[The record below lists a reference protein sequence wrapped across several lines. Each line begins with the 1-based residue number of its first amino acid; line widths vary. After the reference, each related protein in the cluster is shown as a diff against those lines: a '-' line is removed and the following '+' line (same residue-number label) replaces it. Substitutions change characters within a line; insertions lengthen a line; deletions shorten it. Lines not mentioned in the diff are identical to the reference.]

1 MRKVLYALMGF
12 LLTFSALKAD
22 DFLEEANETAPAH
35 LNHPMQDLNAIQ
47 GSFFDKNRSKMSNTL
62 NIDYF
67 QGQTYKIRLRYAM
80 ATLLFFSKPISD
92 FVLGD
97 KVGFD
102 AKILESNDRILLI
115 KPLQIGV
122 DSNISVIDNEGKI
135 FSFYVFSTTFTS
147 SKHPNLQVFIEDK
160 NYYSNAFLKPQKENK
175 EKENKEKENK
185 EKENKEKENK
195 ENTLENAPTNNK
207 PLKEEKEETKEKEE
221 ETITIG
227 DNTNAMKIVKK
238 DIQKGYKALKSSQK
252 KWYCLWA
259 CSKKSK
265 LSLMPKEIFNDKQFT
280 YFKFDKRLALSKFP
294 VVYKVVDG
302 YDNPVNTRIVGDY
315 IIAEDV
321 SAKWTLRLG
330 KDYLCI
336 RFVKR
341 SKDE

>member
-1 MRKVLYALMGF
+1 MRKVLYALVGF
-12 LLTFSALKAD
+12 LLAFSALKAD
-22 DFLEEANETAPAH
+22 DFLEEANETAPTN

-122 DSNISVIDNEGKI
+122 DSNISVIDNEGKV

-160 NYYSNAFLKPQKENK
+160 NYYSNAFMKPQ
-175 EKENKEKENK
+175 
-185 EKENKEKENK
+185 NK
-195 ENTLENAPTNNK
+195 ENTLENTPTNNK
-207 PLKEEKEETKEKEE
+207 PLKEEKEETKEE

-238 DIQKGYKALKSSQK
+238 DIQKGYRALKSSQR
-252 KWYCLWA
+252 KWYCLGI

-265 LSLMPKEIFNDKQFT
+265 LSLMPEEIFNDKQFT
-280 YFKFDKRLALSKFP
+280 YFKFDKKLALSKFP
-294 VVYKVVDG
+294 VIYKVVDG

-336 RFVKR
+336 RFVKKG
-341 SKDE
+341 KDE

>member
-1 MRKVLYALMGF
+1 MRKVLCTLVGF
-12 LLTFSALKAD
+12 LLAFSVLKAD
-22 DFLEEANETAPAH
+22 DFLEEANETAPAN

-102 AKILESNDRILLI
+102 AKILESNERILLI

-122 DSNISVIDNEGKI
+122 DSNISVIDNEGKV
-135 FSFYVFSTTFTS
+135 FSFYMFSTTFTS

-160 NYYSNAFLKPQKENK
+160 NYYSNAFMKPQ
-175 EKENKEKENK
+175 
-185 EKENKEKENK
+185 NK
-195 ENTLENAPTNNK
+195 ENTLENVSTNNK
-207 PLKEEKEETKEKEE
+207 PLKEEKEETKEE

-238 DIQKGYKALKSSQK
+238 DIQRGYRALKSSQR
-252 KWYCLWA
+252 KWYCLWI

-265 LSLMPKEIFNDKQFT
+265 LSLMPEEIFNDKQFT
-280 YFKFDKRLALSKFP
+280 YFKFDKKLALSKFP
-294 VVYKVVDG
+294 MVYKVVDG

-336 RFVKR
+336 RFIKKG
-341 SKDE
+341 KDE

>member
-1 MRKVLYALMGF
+1 MRKVLYALAGF
-12 LLTFSALKAD
+12 LLAFSALKAD

-122 DSNISVIDNEGKI
+122 DSNISVIDSEGKI

-175 EKENKEKENK
+175 E
-185 EKENKEKENK
+185 NK

-207 PLKEEKEETKEKEE
+207 PLKEEPLKEKKEETKEKEE

-238 DIQKGYKALKSSQK
+238 DIQKGYKALKSSQR
-252 KWYCLWA
+252 KWYCLGI

-294 VVYKVVDG
+294 VIYKVVDG

-336 RFVKR
+336 RFVKKA
-341 SKDE
+341 KDE

>member
-1 MRKVLYALMGF
+1 MRKFLYALMGF
-12 LLTFSALKAD
+12 LLAFSALKAD

-122 DSNISVIDNEGKI
+122 DSNISVIDNEGKV

-160 NYYSNAFLKPQKENK
+160 NYYSNAFMKPQIQ
-175 EKENKEKENK
+175 
-185 EKENKEKENK
+185 
-195 ENTLENAPTNNK
+195 ENTLENAPKNNK
-207 PLKEEKEETKEKEE
+207 PLKEEKEETKEE

-227 DNTNAMKIVKK
+227 DSTNAMKIVKK
-238 DIQKGYKALKSSQK
+238 DIQKGYRALKSSQR
-252 KWYCLWA
+252 KWYCLGI

-265 LSLMPKEIFNDKQFT
+265 LSLMPEEIFNDKQFT
-280 YFKFDKRLALSKFP
+280 YFKFDKKLALSKFP
-294 VVYKVVDG
+294 VIYKVVDG

-336 RFVKR
+336 RFIKKG
-341 SKDE
+341 KDE

>member
-12 LLTFSALKAD
+12 LLAFSVLKAD

-160 NYYSNAFLKPQKENK
+160 NYYSNAFMRPQ
-175 EKENKEKENK
+175 
-185 EKENKEKENK
+185 NK
-195 ENTLENAPTNNK
+195 ENALENAPTNNK
-207 PLKEEKEETKEKEE
+207 LLKEEPLKAGKEETKEKEE

-238 DIQKGYKALKSSQK
+238 DIQKGYRALKSSQR
-252 KWYCLWA
+252 KWYCLGI

-265 LSLMPKEIFNDKQFT
+265 PSLMPKEIFNDKQFT
-280 YFKFDKRLALSKFP
+280 YFKFDKKLALSKFP
-294 VVYKVVDG
+294 VIYKVVDG

-336 RFVKR
+336 RFVKKA
-341 SKDE
+341 KDE

>member
-1 MRKVLYALMGF
+1 MRKVLCTLVGF
-12 LLTFSALKAD
+12 LLASSALKAD
-22 DFLEEANETAPAH
+22 DFLEEANETAPAN

-62 NIDYF
+62 NVDYF

-122 DSNISVIDNEGKI
+122 DSNISVIDNEGKV

-160 NYYSNAFLKPQKENK
+160 NYYSNAFMKPQ
-175 EKENKEKENK
+175 
-185 EKENKEKENK
+185 NK
-195 ENTLENAPTNNK
+195 ENTLENTPTNNNK
-207 PLKEEKEETKEKEE
+207 PLKEEKEETKEE

-238 DIQKGYKALKSSQK
+238 DIQKGYRALKSSQR
-252 KWYCLWA
+252 KWYCLGI

-265 LSLMPKEIFNDKQFT
+265 LSLMPEEIFNDKQFT
-280 YFKFDKRLALSKFP
+280 YFKFDKKLALSKFP

-336 RFVKR
+336 RFIKKG
-341 SKDE
+341 KDE

>member
-1 MRKVLYALMGF
+1 MRKVLYALVGF
-12 LLTFSALKAD
+12 LLAFSALKAD
-22 DFLEEANETAPAH
+22 DFLEEANETAPAN

-47 GSFFDKNRSKMSNTL
+47 GSFFNRNRSKMSNTL

-122 DSNISVIDNEGKI
+122 DSNISVIDSEGKI

-160 NYYSNAFLKPQKENK
+160 NYYSNAFMRPQ
-175 EKENKEKENK
+175 
-185 EKENKEKENK
+185 NK
-195 ENTLENAPTNNK
+195 ENALENAPTNNK
-207 PLKEEKEETKEKEE
+207 PLKEEPLKEEKEEAKEKEE

-238 DIQKGYKALKSSQK
+238 DIQKGYRALKSSQR
-252 KWYCLWA
+252 KWYCLGI

-265 LSLMPKEIFNDKQFT
+265 PSLMPEEIFNDKQFT
-280 YFKFDKRLALSKFP
+280 YFKFDKKLALSKFP
-294 VVYKVVDG
+294 VIYKVVDG

-336 RFVKR
+336 RFVKKG
-341 SKDE
+341 KDE

>member
-1 MRKVLYALMGF
+1 MRKVLYALVGF
-12 LLTFSALKAD
+12 LLAFSALRAD
-22 DFLEEANETAPAH
+22 DFLEEANETAPAN

-160 NYYSNAFLKPQKENK
+160 NYYSNAFMKPQ
-175 EKENKEKENK
+175 
-185 EKENKEKENK
+185 NK
-195 ENTLENAPTNNK
+195 ENALENAPTNDNK
-207 PLKEEKEETKEKEE
+207 PLKEEPLKEEKEESKEKEE
-221 ETITIG
+221 ETIIIG
-227 DNTNAMKIVKK
+227 DNTNAMTIVKK
-238 DIQKGYKALKSSQK
+238 DIQKGYRALKSSQR
-252 KWYCLWA
+252 KWYCLGI

-265 LSLMPKEIFNDKQFT
+265 LSLMPEEIFNDKQFT
-280 YFKFDKRLALSKFP
+280 YFKFDKKLALSKFP
-294 VVYKVVDG
+294 VIYKVVDG

-336 RFVKR
+336 RFVKKG
-341 SKDE
+341 KDE

>member
-1 MRKVLYALMGF
+1 MRKVLYALVGF
-12 LLTFSALKAD
+12 LLAFSALKAD
-22 DFLEEANETAPAH
+22 DFLEEANETAPAN
-35 LNHPMQDLNAIQ
+35 LSHPMQDLNAIQ

-122 DSNISVIDNEGKI
+122 DSNISVIDNEGKV

-160 NYYSNAFLKPQKENK
+160 NYYSNAFMKPQ
-175 EKENKEKENK
+175 
-185 EKENKEKENK
+185 NK
-195 ENTLENAPTNNK
+195 ENTLENAPTNNNK
-207 PLKEEKEETKEKEE
+207 SLKEEKKETKEE

-238 DIQKGYKALKSSQK
+238 DIQRGYRALKSSQR
-252 KWYCLWA
+252 KWYCLGI

-265 LSLMPKEIFNDKQFT
+265 LSLMPEEIFNDKQFT
-280 YFKFDKRLALSKFP
+280 YFKFDKKLALSKFP

-321 SAKWTLRLG
+321 SAKWTLRSG

-336 RFVKR
+336 RFIKKG
-341 SKDE
+341 KDE

>member
-12 LLTFSALKAD
+12 LLAFSALKAD
-22 DFLEEANETAPAH
+22 DFLEEANETTPAH

-160 NYYSNAFLKPQKENK
+160 NYYFNAFMKPQKENK
-175 EKENKEKENK
+175 ENMAENAPKD
-185 EKENKEKENK
+185 
-195 ENTLENAPTNNK
+195 APTNNK
-207 PLKEEKEETKEKEE
+207 PLKEEPLKEEKEETKEKEE

-227 DNTNAMKIVKK
+227 DNTNAMKIIKK
-238 DIQKGYKALKSSQK
+238 DIQKGYKALKSSQR

-294 VVYKVVDG
+294 VIYKVVDG

-336 RFVKR
+336 RFVKKA
-341 SKDE
+341 KDE

>member
-12 LLTFSALKAD
+12 LLAFSALKAD

-122 DSNISVIDNEGKI
+122 DSNISVIDSEGKI

-160 NYYSNAFLKPQKENK
+160 NYYSNAFIKPQKENK
-175 EKENKEKENK
+175 E
-185 EKENKEKENK
+185 NK
-195 ENTLENAPTNNK
+195 ENALENTLTNDNK
-207 PLKEEKEETKEKEE
+207 PLKEETLKEEKEE

-238 DIQKGYKALKSSQK
+238 DIQKGYRALKSSQR
-252 KWYCLWA
+252 KWYCLGI

-265 LSLMPKEIFNDKQFT
+265 PSLMPKEIFNDKQFT

-294 VVYKVVDG
+294 VIYKVVDG

-336 RFVKR
+336 RFVKKG
-341 SKDE
+341 KDE

>member
-1 MRKVLYALMGF
+1 MRKVLYALVGF
-12 LLTFSALKAD
+12 LLAFSALKAD
-22 DFLEEANETAPAH
+22 DFLEEANETAPAN

-62 NIDYF
+62 NVDYF

-160 NYYSNAFLKPQKENK
+160 NYYSNAFMKPQ
-175 EKENKEKENK
+175 
-185 EKENKEKENK
+185 NK
-195 ENTLENAPTNNK
+195 ENALENTPTNDNK
-207 PLKEEKEETKEKEE
+207 PLKEEPLKEEKEETKEE

-238 DIQKGYKALKSSQK
+238 DIQKGYRALKSSQR
-252 KWYCLWA
+252 KWYCLGI

-265 LSLMPKEIFNDKQFT
+265 LSLMPEEIFNDKQFT
-280 YFKFDKRLALSKFP
+280 YFKFDKKLALSKFP
-294 VVYKVVDG
+294 VIYKVVDG

-336 RFVKR
+336 RFVKKG
-341 SKDE
+341 KDE

>member
-1 MRKVLYALMGF
+1 MRKVLYALVGF
-12 LLTFSALKAD
+12 LLAFSALKAD
-22 DFLEEANETAPAH
+22 DFLEEANETAPAN

-62 NIDYF
+62 NVDYF

-122 DSNISVIDNEGKI
+122 DSNISVIDNEGKV

-160 NYYSNAFLKPQKENK
+160 NYYSNAFMKPQ
-175 EKENKEKENK
+175 
-185 EKENKEKENK
+185 NK
-195 ENTLENAPTNNK
+195 ENTLEKALTNNK
-207 PLKEEKEETKEKEE
+207 PLKEEKEETKGE

-238 DIQKGYKALKSSQK
+238 DIQKGYRALKSSQR
-252 KWYCLWA
+252 KWYCLGI

-265 LSLMPKEIFNDKQFT
+265 LSLMPEEIFNDKQFT
-280 YFKFDKRLALSKFP
+280 YFKFNKKLALSKFP
-294 VVYKVVDG
+294 VIYKVVDG

-336 RFVKR
+336 RFIKKG
-341 SKDE
+341 KDE

>member
-1 MRKVLYALMGF
+1 MRKVLYALVGF
-12 LLTFSALKAD
+12 LLVFSALKAD
-22 DFLEEANETAPAH
+22 DFLEEANETAPAN

-160 NYYSNAFLKPQKENK
+160 NYYSNAFMKLQ
-175 EKENKEKENK
+175 
-185 EKENKEKENK
+185 NK
-195 ENTLENAPTNNK
+195 ENTLEKAPTNNNK

-238 DIQKGYKALKSSQK
+238 DIQRGYRALKSSQR
-252 KWYCLWA
+252 KWYCLWI

-265 LSLMPKEIFNDKQFT
+265 LSLMPEEIFNDKQFT
-280 YFKFDKRLALSKFP
+280 YFKFDKKLALSKFP

-336 RFVKR
+336 RFIKKG
-341 SKDE
+341 KDE

>member
-12 LLTFSALKAD
+12 LLAFSALKAD

-122 DSNISVIDNEGKI
+122 DSNISVIDNESKI

-160 NYYSNAFLKPQKENK
+160 NYYSNAFMKPQ
-175 EKENKEKENK
+175 
-185 EKENKEKENK
+185 NK
-195 ENTLENAPTNNK
+195 ENTLENAPTNDNK
-207 PLKEEKEETKEKEE
+207 PLKEEPLKEETKEKEE

-238 DIQKGYKALKSSQK
+238 DIQKGYKALKSSQR
-252 KWYCLWA
+252 KWYCLGI

-294 VVYKVVDG
+294 VIYKVVDG

-336 RFVKR
+336 RFVKKA
-341 SKDE
+341 KDE

>member
-1 MRKVLYALMGF
+1 MRKVLWGFVGF
-12 LLTFSALKAD
+12 LLVFSTLKAD
-22 DFLEEANETAPAH
+22 DFLEEVNETAPAH

-160 NYYSNAFLKPQKENK
+160 NYYSNAFLKPQKENQ
-175 EKENKEKENK
+175 ENMA
-185 EKENKEKENK
+185 
-195 ENTLENAPTNNK
+195 ENAPKDAQKNNK

-221 ETITIG
+221 VIIIG
-227 DNTNAMKIVKK
+227 DNTNAMKIIKK
-238 DIQKGYKALKSSQK
+238 DIQKGYKALKSSQR

-294 VVYKVVDG
+294 VIYKVVDG

-341 SKDE
+341 SKGE

>member
-1 MRKVLYALMGF
+1 MRKVLYALVGF
-12 LLTFSALKAD
+12 LLVFSALKAD
-22 DFLEEANETAPAH
+22 DFLEEANETAPAN

-62 NIDYF
+62 NVDYF

-122 DSNISVIDNEGKI
+122 DSNISVIDNEGKV

-160 NYYSNAFLKPQKENK
+160 NYYSNAFMKPQ
-175 EKENKEKENK
+175 
-185 EKENKEKENK
+185 NK
-195 ENTLENAPTNNK
+195 ENTFEKALTNNK
-207 PLKEEKEETKEKEE
+207 PLKEEKEETKEE
-221 ETITIG
+221 ETIIIG

-238 DIQKGYKALKSSQK
+238 DIQKGYRALKSSQR
-252 KWYCLWA
+252 KWYCLGI

-265 LSLMPKEIFNDKQFT
+265 LSLMPEEIFNDKQFT
-280 YFKFDKRLALSKFP
+280 YFKFDKKLALSKFP
-294 VVYKVVDG
+294 VIYKVVDG

-336 RFVKR
+336 RFIKKG
-341 SKDE
+341 KDE

>member
-1 MRKVLYALMGF
+1 MRKVLYALVGF
-12 LLTFSALKAD
+12 LLVFSALKAD
-22 DFLEEANETAPAH
+22 DFLEEANETAPVN

-122 DSNISVIDNEGKI
+122 DSNISVIDNEGKV

-160 NYYSNAFLKPQKENK
+160 NYYSNAFMKPQ
-175 EKENKEKENK
+175 
-185 EKENKEKENK
+185 NK
-195 ENTLENAPTNNK
+195 ENTLEKAPTNNNK
-207 PLKEEKEETKEKEE
+207 PLKEEKEETKEE

-238 DIQKGYKALKSSQK
+238 DIQKGYRALKSSQRR
-252 KWYCLWA
+252 WYCLGI

-280 YFKFDKRLALSKFP
+280 YFKFDKKLALSKFP
-294 VVYKVVDG
+294 VIYKVVDG

-321 SAKWTLRLG
+321 STKWTLRLG

-336 RFVKR
+336 RFIKR
-341 SKDE
+341 GKDE

>member
-1 MRKVLYALMGF
+1 MRKVLYALVGF
-12 LLTFSALKAD
+12 LLAFSALIAD
-22 DFLEEANETAPAH
+22 DFLEEANETAPAN

-160 NYYSNAFLKPQKENK
+160 NYYSNAFMKPQ
-175 EKENKEKENK
+175 
-185 EKENKEKENK
+185 NK
-195 ENTLENAPTNNK
+195 ENALENAPTNDNK
-207 PLKEEKEETKEKEE
+207 PLKEEPLKEEKEETKEKEE
-221 ETITIG
+221 ETIIIG

-238 DIQKGYKALKSSQK
+238 DIQKGYRALKSSQR
-252 KWYCLWA
+252 KWYCLGI

-265 LSLMPKEIFNDKQFT
+265 LSLMPEEIFNDKQFT
-280 YFKFDKRLALSKFP
+280 YFKFNKKLAFSKFP
-294 VVYKVVDG
+294 VIYKVVDG

-336 RFVKR
+336 RFVKKA
-341 SKDE
+341 KDE

>member
-1 MRKVLYALMGF
+1 MRKFLYALMGF
-12 LLTFSALKAD
+12 LLAFSALKAD

-122 DSNISVIDNEGKI
+122 DSNISVIDSEGKI

-160 NYYSNAFLKPQKENK
+160 NYYSNAFIKPQKEN
-175 EKENKEKENK
+175 
-185 EKENKEKENK
+185 KENK
-195 ENTLENAPTNNK
+195 ENTLENTPTNNK
-207 PLKEEKEETKEKEE
+207 PLKEKKEETKEKEE

-238 DIQKGYKALKSSQK
+238 DIQKGYKALKSSQR
-252 KWYCLWA
+252 KWYCLGI

-265 LSLMPKEIFNDKQFT
+265 LSLMPEEIFNDKQFT

-294 VVYKVVDG
+294 VIYKVVDG

-321 SAKWTLRLG
+321 STKWTLRLG

-341 SKDE
+341 AKDE

>member
-1 MRKVLYALMGF
+1 MRKVLYALVGF
-12 LLTFSALKAD
+12 LLVFSALKAD
-22 DFLEEANETAPAH
+22 DFLEEANETAPAN

-62 NIDYF
+62 SVDYF

-80 ATLLFFSKPISD
+80 VTLLFFSKPISD

-160 NYYSNAFLKPQKENK
+160 NYYSNAFMKPQIQ
-175 EKENKEKENK
+175 
-185 EKENKEKENK
+185 
-195 ENTLENAPTNNK
+195 ENTFEKALTNNK
-207 PLKEEKEETKEKEE
+207 PLKEEKEETKEE

-238 DIQKGYKALKSSQK
+238 DIQKGYRALKSSQR
-252 KWYCLWA
+252 KWYCLGI

-265 LSLMPKEIFNDKQFT
+265 LSLMPEEIFNDKQFT
-280 YFKFDKRLALSKFP
+280 YFKFDKKLALSKFP
-294 VVYKVVDG
+294 VIYKVVDG

-336 RFVKR
+336 RFVKKG
-341 SKDE
+341 KDE

>member
-1 MRKVLYALMGF
+1 MRKVLCTLVGF
-12 LLTFSALKAD
+12 LLVSSTLKAD
-22 DFLEEANETAPAH
+22 DFLEEANETAPAN

-62 NIDYF
+62 NVDYF

-102 AKILESNDRILLI
+102 AKILESNDRILFI

-122 DSNISVIDNEGKI
+122 DSNISVIDNEGKV

-160 NYYSNAFLKPQKENK
+160 NYYSNAFMKPQIQ
-175 EKENKEKENK
+175 
-185 EKENKEKENK
+185 
-195 ENTLENAPTNNK
+195 ENTLEKAPTNNNK
-207 PLKEEKEETKEKEE
+207 PLKEESKEE

-238 DIQKGYKALKSSQK
+238 DIQKGYRALKSSQR
-252 KWYCLWA
+252 KWYCLGI

-265 LSLMPKEIFNDKQFT
+265 LSLMPEEIFNDKQFT
-280 YFKFDKRLALSKFP
+280 YFKFDKKLALSKFP
-294 VVYKVVDG
+294 VIYKVVDG

-336 RFVKR
+336 RFVKKG
-341 SKDE
+341 KDE

>member
-1 MRKVLYALMGF
+1 MRKVLCTLVGF
-12 LLTFSALKAD
+12 LLAFSALKAD
-22 DFLEEANETAPAH
+22 DFLEEANETAPAN

-62 NIDYF
+62 NVDYF

-122 DSNISVIDNEGKI
+122 DSNVSVIDNEGKI

-160 NYYSNAFLKPQKENK
+160 NYYSNAFMKPQ
-175 EKENKEKENK
+175 
-185 EKENKEKENK
+185 NK
-195 ENTLENAPTNNK
+195 ENTLEKASTNNK
-207 PLKEEKEETKEKEE
+207 PLKEEKEETKEE

-227 DNTNAMKIVKK
+227 DSTNAMKIVKK
-238 DIQKGYKALKSSQK
+238 DIQKGYRALKSSQR
-252 KWYCLWA
+252 KWYCLGI

-265 LSLMPKEIFNDKQFT
+265 LSLMPEEIFNDKQFT
-280 YFKFDKRLALSKFP
+280 YFKFDKKLALSKFP
-294 VVYKVVDG
+294 VIYKVVDG

-336 RFVKR
+336 RFIKKG
-341 SKDE
+341 KDE

>member
-1 MRKVLYALMGF
+1 MRKVLCALVGF
-12 LLTFSALKAD
+12 LLAFSVLKAD
-22 DFLEEANETAPAH
+22 DFLEEANETAPAN

-62 NIDYF
+62 NVDYF

-160 NYYSNAFLKPQKENK
+160 NYYSNAFMKPQ
-175 EKENKEKENK
+175 
-185 EKENKEKENK
+185 NK

-238 DIQKGYKALKSSQK
+238 DIQKGYRALKSSQR
-252 KWYCLWA
+252 KWYCLWI

-265 LSLMPKEIFNDKQFT
+265 LSLMPEEIFNDKQFT
-280 YFKFDKRLALSKFP
+280 YFKFDKKLALSKFP
-294 VVYKVVDG
+294 VIYKVVDG

-321 SAKWTLRLG
+321 SAKWTLRSG

-336 RFVKR
+336 RFIKKG
-341 SKDE
+341 KDE

>member
-1 MRKVLYALMGF
+1 MRKFLYALMGF

-122 DSNISVIDNEGKI
+122 DSNISVIDSEGKI

-160 NYYSNAFLKPQKENK
+160 NYYSNAFLKPQ
-175 EKENKEKENK
+175 
-185 EKENKEKENK
+185 KENK

-238 DIQKGYKALKSSQK
+238 DIQKGYKALKSSQR

-265 LSLMPKEIFNDKQFT
+265 LSLMPEEIFNDKQFT
-280 YFKFDKRLALSKFP
+280 YFKFDKKLALSKFP
-294 VVYKVVDG
+294 VIYKVVDG

-321 SAKWTLRLG
+321 STKWTLRLG

-336 RFVKR
+336 RFVKKA
-341 SKDE
+341 KDE

>member
-1 MRKVLYALMGF
+1 MRKFLYTLMGF
-12 LLTFSALKAD
+12 LLAFSALKAD

-160 NYYSNAFLKPQKENK
+160 NYYTNAFIKPQKENQ
-175 EKENKEKENK
+175 ENMA
-185 EKENKEKENK
+185 
-195 ENTLENAPTNNK
+195 ENAPKDAQKNNK
-207 PLKEEKEETKEKEE
+207 PLKEKEE
-221 ETITIG
+221 ETIIIG

-238 DIQKGYKALKSSQK
+238 DIQKGYKALKSSQR
-252 KWYCLWA
+252 KWYCLGI

-294 VVYKVVDG
+294 VIYKVVDG

-336 RFVKR
+336 RFVKKA
-341 SKDE
+341 KDE

>member
-1 MRKVLYALMGF
+1 MRKVLYALVGF
-12 LLTFSALKAD
+12 LLVFCTLRAD
-22 DFLEEANETAPAH
+22 DSLEEANQTAPAN

-62 NIDYF
+62 NVDYF

-122 DSNISVIDNEGKI
+122 DSNVSVIDNEGKV

-160 NYYSNAFLKPQKENK
+160 NYYSNAFMKPQI
-175 EKENKEKENK
+175 
-185 EKENKEKENK
+185 K
-195 ENTLENAPTNNK
+195 ENTLENTPTNNK

-221 ETITIG
+221 KEEKEEETITIG
-227 DNTNAMKIVKK
+227 DSTNAMKIVKK
-238 DIQKGYKALKSSQK
+238 DIQKGYRALKSSQR
-252 KWYCLWA
+252 KWYCLWI

-265 LSLMPKEIFNDKQFT
+265 LSLMPEEIFNDKQFT
-280 YFKFDKRLALSKFP
+280 YFKFDKKLALSKFP
-294 VVYKVVDG
+294 VIYKVVDG

-336 RFVKR
+336 RFIKKG
-341 SKDE
+341 KDE

>member
-12 LLTFSALKAD
+12 LLAFSALEAD

-122 DSNISVIDNEGKI
+122 DSNISVIDSEGKI

-175 EKENKEKENK
+175 E
-185 EKENKEKENK
+185 NK

-207 PLKEEKEETKEKEE
+207 PLKEKKEETKEKEE

-238 DIQKGYKALKSSQK
+238 DIQKGYKALKSSQR
-252 KWYCLWA
+252 KWYCLGI

-294 VVYKVVDG
+294 VIYKVVDG

-321 SAKWTLRLG
+321 STKWTLRLG

-336 RFVKR
+336 RFIKR
-341 SKDE
+341 AKDE

>member
-12 LLTFSALKAD
+12 LLAFSALKAD

-122 DSNISVIDNEGKI
+122 DSNISVIDSEGKI

-160 NYYSNAFLKPQKENK
+160 NYYSNAFLKPQ
-175 EKENKEKENK
+175 
-185 EKENKEKENK
+185 NK
-195 ENTLENAPTNNK
+195 ENALENTLTNDNK
-207 PLKEEKEETKEKEE
+207 PLKEEPLKEEKEETKEKEE

-238 DIQKGYKALKSSQK
+238 DIQKGYRALKSSQR
-252 KWYCLWA
+252 KWYCLGI

-294 VVYKVVDG
+294 VIYKVVDG

-336 RFVKR
+336 RFVKKA
-341 SKDE
+341 KDE

>member
-1 MRKVLYALMGF
+1 MRKVLCALVGF
-12 LLTFSALKAD
+12 LLVFSALKAD
-22 DFLEEANETAPAH
+22 DFLEEANQTAPAN

-62 NIDYF
+62 NVDYF

-122 DSNISVIDNEGKI
+122 DSNISVIDNEGKV

-160 NYYSNAFLKPQKENK
+160 NYYSNAFMKPQIQ
-175 EKENKEKENK
+175 
-185 EKENKEKENK
+185 
-195 ENTLENAPTNNK
+195 ENTLEKAPINNK
-207 PLKEEKEETKEKEE
+207 PLKEEKEETKEE
-221 ETITIG
+221 ETIIIG

-238 DIQKGYKALKSSQK
+238 DIQKGYRALKSSQR
-252 KWYCLWA
+252 KWYCLGI

-265 LSLMPKEIFNDKQFT
+265 LSLMPEEIFNDKQFT
-280 YFKFDKRLALSKFP
+280 YFKFDKKLALSKFP
-294 VVYKVVDG
+294 VIYKVVDG

-336 RFVKR
+336 RFIKR
-341 SKDE
+341 GKDE

>member
-1 MRKVLYALMGF
+1 MRKILYALMGF
-12 LLTFSALKAD
+12 LLAFSALKAD
-22 DFLEEANETAPAH
+22 DFLEEANETVPAN
-35 LNHPMQDLNAIQ
+35 LNHPMHDLNAIQ

-147 SKHPNLQVFIEDK
+147 SKHPNLQVFIDDK
-160 NYYSNAFLKPQKENK
+160 NYYSNAFMKPQ
-175 EKENKEKENK
+175 
-185 EKENKEKENK
+185 NK
-195 ENTLENAPTNNK
+195 ENTFENAPTNNK

-227 DNTNAMKIVKK
+227 DSTNAMKIVKK
-238 DIQKGYKALKSSQK
+238 DIQKGYRALKSSQR
-252 KWYCLWA
+252 KWYCLGI

-265 LSLMPKEIFNDKQFT
+265 PSLMPEEIFNDKQFT
-280 YFKFDKRLALSKFP
+280 YFKFDKKLALSKFP

-321 SAKWTLRLG
+321 SAKWTLRSG

-336 RFVKR
+336 RFVKKG
-341 SKDE
+341 KDE

>member
-1 MRKVLYALMGF
+1 MRKVLYALVGF
-12 LLTFSALKAD
+12 LLVFSALKAD
-22 DFLEEANETAPAH
+22 DFLEETNETAPAN

-122 DSNISVIDNEGKI
+122 DSNISVIDNEGKV

-160 NYYSNAFLKPQKENK
+160 NYYSNAFMKPQI
-175 EKENKEKENK
+175 
-185 EKENKEKENK
+185 K
-195 ENTLENAPTNNK
+195 ENTLENTPTNNK
-207 PLKEEKEETKEKEE
+207 PLKEEKEETKEE

-238 DIQKGYKALKSSQK
+238 DIQKGYKALKSSQR
-252 KWYCLWA
+252 KWYCLGI

-265 LSLMPKEIFNDKQFT
+265 LSLMPEEIFNDKQFT
-280 YFKFDKRLALSKFP
+280 YFKFDKKLALSKFP
-294 VVYKVVDG
+294 VIYKVVDG

-336 RFVKR
+336 RFVKKG
-341 SKDE
+341 KDE

>member
-1 MRKVLYALMGF
+1 MRKVLYALVGF
-12 LLTFSALKAD
+12 LLAFSALKAD
-22 DFLEEANETAPAH
+22 DFLEEANETAPAN

-62 NIDYF
+62 NVDYF

-122 DSNISVIDNEGKI
+122 DSNISVIDNEGKV

-160 NYYSNAFLKPQKENK
+160 NYYSNAFMKPQ
-175 EKENKEKENK
+175 
-185 EKENKEKENK
+185 NK
-195 ENTLENAPTNNK
+195 ENTFEKALTNNK
-207 PLKEEKEETKEKEE
+207 PLKEEKEETKEE

-238 DIQKGYKALKSSQK
+238 DIQRGYRALKSSQR
-252 KWYCLWA
+252 KWYCLGI

-265 LSLMPKEIFNDKQFT
+265 LSLMPEEIFNDKQFT
-280 YFKFDKRLALSKFP
+280 YFKFDKKLALSKFP
-294 VVYKVVDG
+294 VIYKVVDG

-336 RFVKR
+336 RFIKKG
-341 SKDE
+341 KDE

>member
-12 LLTFSALKAD
+12 LLAFSALRAD
-22 DFLEEANETAPAH
+22 DFLEEANETAPAN

-122 DSNISVIDNEGKI
+122 DSNISVIDSEGKI

-160 NYYSNAFLKPQKENK
+160 NYYSNAFMKPQ
-175 EKENKEKENK
+175 
-185 EKENKEKENK
+185 NK
-195 ENTLENAPTNNK
+195 ENTLENALENTPKNNNK
-207 PLKEEKEETKEKEE
+207 PLKEEPLKEEREETKEKEE

-238 DIQKGYKALKSSQK
+238 DIQKGYRALKSSQR
-252 KWYCLWA
+252 KWYCLGI

-265 LSLMPKEIFNDKQFT
+265 LSLMPEEIFNDKQFT
-280 YFKFDKRLALSKFP
+280 YFKFDKKLALSKFP
-294 VVYKVVDG
+294 VIYKVVDG

-336 RFVKR
+336 RFVKKG
-341 SKDE
+341 KDE

>member
-1 MRKVLYALMGF
+1 MRKVLCTLVGF
-12 LLTFSALKAD
+12 LLVSSALKAD
-22 DFLEEANETAPAH
+22 DFLEEANETAPAI

-62 NIDYF
+62 NVDYF

-160 NYYSNAFLKPQKENK
+160 NYYSNAFMKPQIQ
-175 EKENKEKENK
+175 
-185 EKENKEKENK
+185 
-195 ENTLENAPTNNK
+195 ENTLEKTPTNNK
-207 PLKEEKEETKEKEE
+207 PLKEEKEETKEE

-238 DIQKGYKALKSSQK
+238 DIQKGYRALKSSQR
-252 KWYCLWA
+252 KWYCLGI

-265 LSLMPKEIFNDKQFT
+265 LSLMPEEIFNDKQFT
-280 YFKFDKRLALSKFP
+280 YFKFDKKLALSKFP
-294 VVYKVVDG
+294 VIYKVVDG

-336 RFVKR
+336 RFVKKG
-341 SKDE
+341 KDE

>member
-1 MRKVLYALMGF
+1 MRKVLYALVGF
-12 LLTFSALKAD
+12 LLAFSVLKAD
-22 DFLEEANETAPAH
+22 DFLEETNETAPAN

-62 NIDYF
+62 NVDYF

-122 DSNISVIDNEGKI
+122 DSNVSVIDNEGKI

-160 NYYSNAFLKPQKENK
+160 NYYSNAFMKPQIKENAL
-175 EKENKEKENK
+175 EK
-185 EKENKEKENK
+185 
-195 ENTLENAPTNNK
+195 APTNNK
-207 PLKEEKEETKEKEE
+207 PLKEEKEETKEE
-221 ETITIG
+221 ETIIIG
-227 DNTNAMKIVKK
+227 DSTNAMKIVKK
-238 DIQKGYKALKSSQK
+238 DIQKGYKALKSSQR
-252 KWYCLWA
+252 KWYCLGI

-265 LSLMPKEIFNDKQFT
+265 LSLMPEEIFNDKQFT
-280 YFKFDKRLALSKFP
+280 YFKFDKKLALSKFP
-294 VVYKVVDG
+294 VIYKVVDG

-336 RFVKR
+336 RFVKKG
-341 SKDE
+341 KDE

>member
-12 LLTFSALKAD
+12 LLAFSVLKAD

-160 NYYSNAFLKPQKENK
+160 NYYSNAFLKPQ
-175 EKENKEKENK
+175 
-185 EKENKEKENK
+185 NK
-195 ENTLENAPTNNK
+195 ENALENAPTNNK
-207 PLKEEKEETKEKEE
+207 PLKEEPLKEEKEETKEKEE
-221 ETITIG
+221 ETIIIG
-227 DNTNAMKIVKK
+227 DNTNAMTIVKK
-238 DIQKGYKALKSSQK
+238 DIQKGYKALKSSQR
-252 KWYCLWA
+252 KWYCLGI

-294 VVYKVVDG
+294 VIYKVVDG

-336 RFVKR
+336 RFVKKA
-341 SKDE
+341 KDE

>member
-1 MRKVLYALMGF
+1 MRKVLWGFVGF
-12 LLTFSALKAD
+12 LLVFSTLKAD

-175 EKENKEKENK
+175 E
-185 EKENKEKENK
+185 
-195 ENTLENAPTNNK
+195 NTLENAPTNNK
-207 PLKEEKEETKEKEE
+207 PLKEETLKEEKEETKEKEE

-238 DIQKGYKALKSSQK
+238 DIQKGYKALKSSQR

-294 VVYKVVDG
+294 VIYKVVDG

-336 RFVKR
+336 RFVKKG
-341 SKDE
+341 KDE

>member
-1 MRKVLYALMGF
+1 MRKVLCTLVGF
-12 LLTFSALKAD
+12 LLVFSALKAD
-22 DFLEEANETAPAH
+22 DFLEEANETASAN

-122 DSNISVIDNEGKI
+122 DSNISVIDNEGKV

-160 NYYSNAFLKPQKENK
+160 NYYSNAFMKPQ
-175 EKENKEKENK
+175 
-185 EKENKEKENK
+185 NK
-195 ENTLENAPTNNK
+195 ENALENALTNNNK
-207 PLKEEKEETKEKEE
+207 PLKEEKEETKEE

-238 DIQKGYKALKSSQK
+238 DIQKGYRALKSSQR
-252 KWYCLWA
+252 KWYCLGI

-265 LSLMPKEIFNDKQFT
+265 LSLMPEEIFNDKQFT
-280 YFKFDKRLALSKFP
+280 YFKFDKKLALSKFP
-294 VVYKVVDG
+294 VIYKVVDG

-336 RFVKR
+336 RFIKKG
-341 SKDE
+341 KDE

>member
-1 MRKVLYALMGF
+1 MRKFLYALMGF

-62 NIDYF
+62 NINYF

-122 DSNISVIDNEGKI
+122 DSNISVIDSEGKI

-175 EKENKEKENK
+175 E
-185 EKENKEKENK
+185 NK

-207 PLKEEKEETKEKEE
+207 PLKEETLKEEKEETKEKEE

-238 DIQKGYKALKSSQK
+238 DIQKGYKALKSSQR

-294 VVYKVVDG
+294 VIYKVVDG

-321 SAKWTLRLG
+321 STKWTLRLG

-341 SKDE
+341 GKDE